1 MCGFHKERKG
11 NKIKE
16 VPFVN
21 PAFLRTGMTVS
32 TPVIN
37 NTTHKAQ
44 TIL

>member
-16 VPFVN
+16 APFVT
-21 PAFLRTGMTVS
+21 PAFLGTGMTVR